1 MGMDFYVRGFANGM
15 ARLCHR
21 GGTTL
26 PSWWHDFAI
35 VVARL
40 CHRGGTTLPSHWQN
54 FATMMAKKQEKT
66 N

>member
-26 PSWWHDFAI
+26 PS
-35 VVARL
+35 
-40 CHRGGTTLPSHWQN
+40 HWQN
-54 FATMMAKKQEKT
+54 FAIMMAKKQEKT

>member
-1 MGMDFYVRGFANGM
+1 MRPDLYVRGFANGM
-15 ARLCHR
+15 
-21 GGTTL
+21 
-26 PSWWHDFAI
+26 
-35 VVARL
+35 ARL

>member
-1 MGMDFYVRGFANGM
+1 MFVV
-15 ARLCHR
+15 
-21 GGTTL
+21 L
-26 PSWWHDFAI
+26 PTGWHDFAI

>member
-35 VVARL
+35 PLAKL
-40 CHRGGTTLPSHWQN
+40 CHHDG
-54 FATMMAKKQEKT
+54 KKTGKDKLKDKLL
-66 N
+66 

>member
-1 MGMDFYVRGFANGM
+1 LQEEMGMDFYVRGFANGM
-15 ARLCHR
+15 
-21 GGTTL
+21 
-26 PSWWHDFAI
+26 
-35 VVARL
+35 ARL